1 VRSWRNKIW
10 RVYCSS
16 FPPSIAGINR
26 LITITVDLG
35 AMYWPV
41 LVAMATGYKSII
53 AYSGEE
59 KKPPDNS
66 KPDEEDTSHA
76 QGTAISPTMRQL
88 IPNPILW

>member
-1 VRSWRNKIW
+1 
-10 RVYCSS
+10 
-16 FPPSIAGINR
+16 
-26 LITITVDLG
+26 
-35 AMYWPV
+35 MYWPV